1 MNADDDEFEHK
12 RNRPG
17 SAQVPHK
24 VTFDLLVMSNPAFRV
39 NGSCRV
45 SRGKSQINLFTCH
58 PATVMNT

>member
-17 SAQVPHK
+17 SAQVPHN

-39 NGSCRV
+39 RANGSCRA
-45 SRGKSQINLFTCH
+45 SRGKS
-58 PATVMNT
+58 